1 MLDNVIIVNII
12 FGITTILM
20 LFTNFNGIIN
30 IVTLDNT
37 VSQGTDEGW
46 RRKWRQEMMTSEQ
59 YVLKSE
65 EVDGS

>member
-37 VSQGTDEGW
+37 VSQGKDEGW
-46 RRKWRQEMMTSEQ
+46 RRKWRQELMTSEQ